1 MIRAGLVSLKVLRKD
16 QIAPSTLAGL
26 EDFLQ
31 KAQTRATGYF
41 LMESLAGVR
50 GKRERRLTTKQ
61 TSTTTARGA
70 PTAAAGDRAT
80 LFRCFELYPSPSQK
94 LRISHDLQRLAA
106 TALRLKSLSSLATP
120 LAATTRPT
128 HARSRRGT
136 LASQDSSIGGSAV
149 RPTSGVSSGRARR
162 ALSMYENLEEGEAA
176 PNILSVLSESPP
188 FKDQPQLPMVETA
201 TPFQS
206 NFDELTPTPDAIL
219 AELEAS
225 LLNTDQNDLLL
236 NLQLV
241 SAFAP
246 SSILNVQDQGKA
258 FWDLTLAVLSV
269 RRDELER
276 YVQENAGIIRALPA
290 NVRLFGGSQVLL
302 ARIVF

>member
-1 MIRAGLVSLKVLRKD
+1 
-16 QIAPSTLAGL
+16 
-26 EDFLQ
+26 
-31 KAQTRATGYF
+31 
-41 LMESLAGVR
+41 
-50 GKRERRLTTKQ
+50 
-61 TSTTTARGA
+61 
-70 PTAAAGDRAT
+70 
-80 LFRCFELYPSPSQK
+80 
-94 LRISHDLQRLAA
+94 
-106 TALRLKSLSSLATP
+106 
-120 LAATTRPT
+120 
-128 HARSRRGT
+128 
-136 LASQDSSIGGSAV
+136 
-149 RPTSGVSSGRARR
+149 
-162 ALSMYENLEEGEAA
+162 MYENLEEGEAA